1 MGNGNGKNKM
11 SKAIVKLWGRIIGAV
26 YQESIDAPCIFQY
39 TPEFVTSHIEIAPF
53 MMPLSNNPYSFPK
66 LDKEAFSLLPGLL
79 ADSLPDSYGNA
90 MIEAYL
96 KSKNSNQKY
105 FSSIEKLCYIGT
117 RGMGAL
123 EYEPAFDENKPNDH
137 INIDKLVDLVNDV
150 LNKKKKIKG
159 SLLDIISVGTSAGGA
174 RAKAIVAYNEKT
186 NEFRSGQINNDNDY
200 TYWIIKLDG
209 VNKNL
214 EPYQQAQEFTRIEYA
229 YYLMAKDA
237 GIVMSECH
245 LYPLDNHYHFMTKRF
260 DRYIDDKGKVRKYH
274 MQTLAALYH
283 LDYNKPYTFSYEDTA
298 RIMRQLNLTQ
308 KEIEQFYRRMV
319 FNVLAINKDDHV
331 KNISF
336 LMDMTGKWTLS
347 PMYDVTYAYEENHQ
361 WISHHQMLINGKN
374 DDFSIDDLLSAADKM
389 SIQKAKAQKIIDEVW
404 LVISQFSNYAKQ
416 AHLSNSITATIKKE
430 ISIASF
436 VSLIK

>member
-1 MGNGNGKNKM
+1 M

-26 YQESIDAPCIFQY
+26 YQESIDAPCVFQY

-53 MMPLSNNPYSFPK
+53 MMPLSHNPYSFPK
-66 LDKEAFSLLPGLL
+66 LDKESFSLLPGLL
-79 ADSLPDSYGNA
+79 ADSLPDRYGKA

-96 KSKNSNQKY
+96 ESKNNNQKS

-123 EYEPAFDENKPNDH
+123 EYEPALDEKMPNDS
-137 INIDKLVDLVNDV
+137 INIDKLIDLANDV

-159 SLLDIISVGTSAGGA
+159 SLLDIINVGTSAGGA
-174 RAKAIVAYNEKT
+174 RAKAIVAYNEVT
-186 NEFRSGQINNDNDY
+186 GEFRSGQIDNDQDY

-214 EPYQQAQEFTRIEYA
+214 ELHQQTQEYTRIEYA
-229 YYLMAKDA
+229 YYLMAKAA
-237 GIVMSECH
+237 GINMSECR

-260 DRYIDDKGKVRKYH
+260 DRYVDDHGKVHKYH

-283 LDYNKPYTFSYEDTA
+283 LDYNQPYTFSYENTA
-298 RIMRQLNLTQ
+298 RVMRQLNLTQ
-308 KEIEQFYRRMV
+308 KEIEQFYRRMI
-319 FNVLAINKDDHV
+319 FNVLAVNKDDHV

-347 PMYDVTYAYEENHQ
+347 PMYDVTYAYEANNQ

-374 DDFSIDDLLSAADKM
+374 DDFTLDDLMLVAEKM
-389 SIQKAKAQKIIDEVW
+389 SIQKSKAQKIIDEVS
-404 LVISQFSNYAKQ
+404 LAISQFSSYATQ
-416 AHLSNSITATIKKE
+416 AQLSSKVINAIQKE
-430 ISIASF
+430 KNKIQQ
-436 VSLIK
+436 SLNNK